1 MVDFYSQQSGYVFH
15 SLEQLGC
22 ASALK
27 NSETGFSLHWMAHVP
42 GFEKGEVTDEN
53 NSDNISSSM
62 FSRNR
67 SFCGIVSG

>member
-42 GFEKGEVTDEN
+42 GFESAASVSDTQN
-53 NSDNISSSM
+53 NEIK
-62 FSRNR
+62 
-67 SFCGIVSG
+67 